1 MHILPATLVNLSNCS
16 HYYGKHAWKA
26 SRNPRKRSAFPSEG
40 DAGKRS
46 LGKES
51 VQIQVI
57 DNKKAQLGLPS
68 CWAWED
74 GAFVFKKHLDFSTS
88 AKVPAPLK
96 PCVSRPRP
104 QQRKTLSPK
113 PLHKPPKQWRSI
125 NTQPKASQQHL
136 LKQVLLEWKGT
147 AVRAGTHACGERTF
161 CKKKS
166 RKLLAETGRSGI
178 FPGSLKRKSPDHA
191 AISVAQFWNRVM
203 CHGC

>member
-1 MHILPATLVNLSNCS
+1 MFSKLMHILPATLVNLSNCS

-96 PCVSRPRP
+96 PCVSRPCP

-113 PLHKPPKQWRSI
+113 PI
-125 NTQPKASQQHL
+125 
-136 LKQVLLEWKGT
+136 
-147 AVRAGTHACGERTF
+147 
-161 CKKKS
+161 
-166 RKLLAETGRSGI
+166 AETSEAVEEHQHPAKSLSAASSQASSAIMYPYRRQGGNIRLRRSESPIEKTTGRVAETRR
-178 FPGSLKRKSPDHA
+178 PGRFCSSLK
-191 AISVAQFWNRVM
+191 
-203 CHGC
+203 